1 MLQISIFR
9 LWAVSVL
16 MIAGWLAAPAQAD
29 GIGADCVRQGGATGD
44 LVYQYVPSAAVSLPN
59 NAPRWEPVG
68 PWMFSNDAVAW
79 RCTPLDVLASGTTL
93 RLSVQGYSPYIKD
106 GVITVDGDAYG
117 IYRTRNAPLGY
128 IARWRFSAN
137 GQVSDWQPLTARPAA
152 YQTPATAFDIPY
164 NGGQPFNLGV
174 DVAIRL
180 VKITS
185 TLVPG
190 AVAVFDP
197 MYVRH
202 YQKIGDGRTS
212 EGSGTYRIAQVR
224 SSTVNVV
231 AGGTCTTPNQ
241 DVRLMTDVSTSFS
254 GVGSVAGTQ
263 PFTLSFNNC
272 PAGMNRIGYRFTPTT
287 TVLDAANGVVA
298 LDGSATATGV
308 GIQLADGQGQP
319 VEFGT
324 LYWLQDYNSLQVQ
337 SYRVPM
343 QASLYQTEPAVS
355 GGSVSSAITFTMD
368 YR

>member
-1 MLQISIFR
+1 MVASAL
-9 LWAVSVL
+9 V
-16 MIAGWLAAPAQAD
+16 IACLFLEAARAD
-29 GIGADCVRQGGATGD
+29 GIGADCVRQGGAAGD
-44 LVYQYVPSAAVSLPN
+44 LVYQYVPPTAISLPN
-59 NAPRWEPVG
+59 NVPRWEPLG
-68 PWMFSNDAVAW
+68 PWMFSNDAMAW
-79 RCTPLDVLASGTTL
+79 RCTPLDVLATGTTL
-93 RLSVQGYSPYIKD
+93 RLSVQGYSPYTRE
-106 GVITVDGDAYG
+106 GSITVDGDAYS
-117 IYRTRNAPLGY
+117 IYRTYNASLGY

-137 GQVSDWQPLTARPAA
+137 GQVSDWQPLTIRPAA
-152 YQTPATAFDIPY
+152 YQTPATAFDIPH

-180 VKITS
+180 VKISSS
-185 TLVPG
+185 TLMPG

-202 YQKIGDGRTS
+202 YQRMGDGRTFQ
-212 EGSGTYRIAQVR
+212 GSGTYRIVQVR
-224 SSTVNVV
+224 ASTVSVV
-231 AGGTCTTPNQ
+231 AGGTCTTPDQ
-241 DVRLMTDVSTSFS
+241 DVKLMADVSTSFS

-272 PAGMNRIGYRFTPTT
+272 PAGMSRIGYRFTPTT
-287 TVLDAANGVVA
+287 AVLDAANGVVA
-298 LDGSATATGV
+298 LDGTATATGV

-343 QASLYQTEPAVS
+343 QASLYQTEPTVS